1 MGILLHFVLFR
12 ISTEVCQK
20 IISLIYSHIHPNIG
34 VIHMSRMDGG
44 SDIRLL
50 IVGCQHDL
58 LHCASKL
65 VR

>member
-34 VIHMSRMDGG
+34 VIHMSCMNRS

-50 IVGCQHDL
+50 VVGCQHNL

-65 VR
+65 VW